1 MPQISKLIRS
11 RDNWRDKAVSR
22 SNENRDRRKTEKRHL
37 KKIAELKRRVEELE
51 QAARDSKQ
59 MPVPV
64 DGGIANPVQPAETR
78 ALCVLLVVQAVV
90 SYRSVPRILELL
102 DAAMA
107 FGLGWVPHFTS
118 VINWTLRVGLGML
131 KQVKAVDSPWLAV
144 IDYSIDIGTKKAL
157 AVLRVRLDAL
167 SKRGGAVRLED
178 CECIGLK
185 VSEKVNG
192 ESVAADL
199 EEIFT
204 RAGIPKGIVKDCDAT
219 LRKGVRLWS
228 ERQVEPVH
236 VIDDIGHSMANAL
249 RDEFEGTA
257 SYERFTALTTQCA
270 NLLRQTDLAFLIPP
284 KLRSKGRFQSIGNL
298 GKWGG
303 RVLDILAVK
312 GGAKK
317 GGLLA
322 RLRGALPGFLLL
334 KPFILRFAGTT
345 RLVSQVM
352 EIIKS
357 QGLGQAT
364 YEQCTRLSEQ
374 LPKRSKLKKRLQA
387 WLARHID
394 IQRQMTAL
402 PLLVSSDI
410 IESLFGNFKHII
422 ERSPQADMNRTVLLI
437 PALCGNLDKTT
448 IALAL
453 NLASHHNLQMWEQE
467 NIPYT
472 VRKKRQAVL
481 NGNKSQKAVNVQL
494 E

>member
-1 MPQISKLIRS
+1 MS
-11 RDNWRDKAVSR
+11 RA
-22 SNENRDRRKTEKRHL
+22 NENRDRRKTEKRHL

-59 MPVPV
+59 MPVPA
-64 DGGIANPVQPAETR
+64 DGGIADPGQPAETR

-157 AVLRVRLDAL
+157 VVLRVRLDAL

-185 VSEKVNG
+185 VGEKVNG

-204 RAGIPKGIVKDCDAT
+204 RAGTPKGIVKDCDAT

-228 ERQVEPVH
+228 ERQGEPVH

-317 GGLLA
+317 GSLLA

-394 IQRQMTAL
+394 IQRQMTSL

-481 NGNKSQKAVNVQL
+481 NGNKSQKAGNVQL